1 MSTRRY
7 GNFDSSNS
15 NALLQFLSG
24 PNLSHTPLAHSLTPY
39 THLACSILTHTHT
52 HTNTHTCTH
61 TPLTHSL
68 TPHINLTCLFL
79 TCTNIPLAHCTLA
92 HSKGHVCTSH
102 MINPHTHLLLTLNFT
117 CAPTSGS
124 LSQNQISHATPPC
137 APAGAPSVAG
147 PNTTK

>member
-79 TCTNIPLAHCTLA
+79 TCTNIPLAHCALA
-92 HSKGHVCTSH
+92 HSKGHVRTSH
-102 MINPHTHLLLTLNFT
+102 TINPHTHTHTHTDTHTQTHTHLLHTCTLQRSRVHLSHDQST
-117 CAPTSGS
+117 HTSAAHS
-124 LSQNQISHATPPC
+124 
-137 APAGAPSVAG
+137 
-147 PNTTK
+147 